1 MIFDAETIERIQAAI
16 DAKDI
21 DFFEQKLHPRERERS
36 RMAIRTALMVSAHR
50 AKHLNKLD
58 EIKADTVI
66 LNLED
71 GVAPQYKEVAR
82 YALAYFLQHVP
93 ENVPLLVVRTNPLQ
107 EGGEEEIEFLNPFF
121 PDAFRIPK
129 VRQLSDVKNALWLA
143 DDAIDIHL
151 SIETKEAFALLTQL
165 RVEERVQA
173 YYLGILDLLAD
184 LNIEQSV
191 LKLNNP
197 TIDYI
202 LARFLFESKMAEVVP
217 VSFVYQEYQNVEE
230 FEAWCRH
237 EKAMGFD
244 AKACISPKQ
253 VEIANRIFASF
264 DVERAR
270 YIKKRFE
277 EMAKQG
283 ITGFRDE
290 KYGFIDE
297 PIYKDALNLLKRT
310 QKT

>member
-1 MIFDAETIERIQAAI
+1 MIFDAATIERIQAAI

-21 DFFEQKLHPRERERS
+21 DFFRSMLQPGKRPKRAKLIH
-36 RMAIRTALMVSAHR
+36 TALMVSAHR

-58 EIKADTVI
+58 EIKADAVI

-71 GVAPQYKEVAR
+71 GVAPEYKEIAR

-151 SIETKEAFALLTQL
+151 SIETKEAFSLLTQL

-191 LKLNNP
+191 LKLSNP

-202 LARFLFESKMAEVVP
+202 LARFLVESKTAGVLP
-217 VSFVYQEYQNVEE
+217 VSFVYQEYQNLEE
-230 FEAWCRH
+230 FEAWCKY
-237 EKAMGFD
+237 EKTMGFS

-264 DVERAR
+264 DIERAK

-297 PIYKDALNLLKRT
+297 PIYRDALNILKRL
-310 QKT
+310 